1 MEFNLYLQEIIF
13 VTDDAVLTIETTKLV
28 FNPWRISFDD
38 FEIREEGTSAK
49 KVTLM
54 DEKED
59 VDKVCSEV
67 RKSSDDAGGKLTRG
81 FLLQHKNI

>member
-1 MEFNLYLQEIIF
+1 
-13 VTDDAVLTIETTKLV
+13 
-28 FNPWRISFDD
+28 
-38 FEIREEGTSAK
+38 
-49 KVTLM
+49 M

-67 RKSSDDAGGKLTRG
+67 RKSSDDEGGKLTSG